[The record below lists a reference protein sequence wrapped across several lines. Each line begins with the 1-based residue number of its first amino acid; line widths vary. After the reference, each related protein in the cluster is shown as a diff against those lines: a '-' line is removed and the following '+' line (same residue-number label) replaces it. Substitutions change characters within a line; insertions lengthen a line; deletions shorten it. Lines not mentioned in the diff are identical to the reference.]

1 MLPLDDCKRFALVSY
16 PRDFCSSN
24 GEDSTIT
31 LQSVF
36 QVPRLHAASIFGLVV
51 SVKNKNTSS
60 SDTARLATALRFD
73 IVLIVLDCIGLY
85 WFVLNCIGL

>member
-1 MLPLDDCKRFALVSY
+1 MLPLDDFKRFALVSY
-16 PRDFCSSN
+16 LRDCFPSN
-24 GEDSTIT
+24 GEDSTII

-36 QVPRLHAASIFGLVV
+36 QVSRLHAATIFGLVV
-51 SVKNKNTSS
+51 SVKNKNTPS

-85 WFVLNCIGL
+85 